1 MKKWGLFKYIMEA
14 LLFFGYLFLASGAED
29 IMDLIFPV

>member
-1 MKKWGLFKYIMEA
+1 MKKRELLKYTMEA